1 MGFIWAVDSGGM
13 EKAKTSPMEETAQM
27 VEPAE
32 VTFVMMLGAYICR
45 GRKTEEIDTPAKSS
59 AKRSNGKLS

>member
-1 MGFIWAVDSGGM
+1 M

-59 AKRSNGKLS
+59 AKRSNGKLA